1 MRQSKA
7 DKLRQYLIARLNEPS
22 TWRGV
27 VLFLAAVGIDLVPEQ
42 TETIVSF
49 GLGMAG
55 LIGVLSEDKV

>member
-7 DKLRQYLIARLNEPS
+7 NRIKKYVIARINEPS

-27 VLFLAAVGIDLVPEQ
+27 VLFLSAVGIDLVPDQ

-55 LIGVLSEDKV
+55 LIGVMSEDKV